1 MDGIAPSFL
10 TGGTVI
16 GVGID
21 LVECARIQRAL
32 DRQGEAFLAK
42 VFTPAER
49 AYCMGM
55 RHPAPYLAARF
66 AAKEAV
72 AKCFTTGIGEHLDW
86 KSVEV
91 RKGEREEP
99 LIELDLKGRELLEAF
114 GASNVRISLSH
125 TDCHA
130 TAIALLLKL

>member
-1 MDGIAPSFL
+1 MDGIGPPFPP
-10 TGGTVI
+10 GGTVI
-16 GVGID
+16 GIGID
-21 LVECARIQRAL
+21 LVECDRIQRVL

-42 VFTPAER
+42 VFTPDER

-86 KSVEV
+86 KSIEV
-91 RKGEREEP
+91 RKGGREEP
-99 LIELDLKGRELLEAF
+99 LIELDPKGRKLLETF
-114 GASNVRISLSH
+114 GASTVRISLSH
-125 TDCHA
+125 TAAHA
-130 TAIALLLKL
+130 TAIALLLK